1 MVYLTILTILFAV
14 LAIYAFISRQKVNIK
29 VKEENAVLL
38 EKNQNL
44 SKEYND
50 LFDKKRYYSSEVTD
64 LQDKYASLV
73 QSVGYWQNLESES
86 RTKVQAQKEELQ
98 NLQSATEAAA
108 AAQTDL
114 TKQAFASYCETLEQ
128 AYEQA
133 DIEHQNKINILET
146 SIKSEQQKL
155 NEITATRAAA
165 QQALLKEQEVKEN
178 KDNYRLLP
186 SSSDLEDII
195 ALERVKRNLH
205 KPRIL
210 SMLIWQTYWQPIAK
224 NKFPIILQDKTK
236 CGIYKITNLLDN
248 KSYIGQ
254 SVDIYKRW
262 NDHCKCGLGIDTPP
276 GNKLY
281 KAIQEDGLENFT
293 FELLTEC
300 PKEELDSKEKYF
312 IELYQAKEYGYNGT
326 GGNK

>member
-64 LQDKYASLV
+64 LQDKYTSLV

-86 RTKVQAQKEELQ
+86 RTKIEAQKEELQ
-98 NLQSATEAAA
+98 NLQSATKAAA

-254 SVDIYKRW
+254 SVDVYKRW

-293 FELLTEC
+293 FELLAEC
-300 PKEELDSKEKYF
+300 PKDELDSKEKYF

>member
-64 LQDKYASLV
+64 LQDKYTSLV

-86 RTKVQAQKEELQ
+86 RTKIQAQKEELQ